1 MNLHLTHEQQQIVES
16 AEVFLSKASSMSQ
29 VRAHTQSTALMDESL
44 WSAMSDL
51 GWCGLHLP
59 EEVGG
64 LDLDWV
70 SVCLKARAPPVRLQ
84 SEVMCQVSSPKSARS
99 LKCVSKSPM

>member
-1 MNLHLTHEQQQIVES
+1 MNLHLTHEQQQIVAS

-29 VRAHTQSTALMDESL
+29 VRAHIQSTALMDKSL

-59 EEVGG
+59 E
-64 LDLDWV
+64 
-70 SVCLKARAPPVRLQ
+70 
-84 SEVMCQVSSPKSARS
+84 
-99 LKCVSKSPM
+99 